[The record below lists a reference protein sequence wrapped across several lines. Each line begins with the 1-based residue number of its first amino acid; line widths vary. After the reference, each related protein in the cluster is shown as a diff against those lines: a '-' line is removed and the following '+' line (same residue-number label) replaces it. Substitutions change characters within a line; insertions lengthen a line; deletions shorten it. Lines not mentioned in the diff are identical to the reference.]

1 MRLEKLDMEG
11 LNDVYALDVIRKEFT
26 KAVSECWKEESPW
39 QRYQKKL
46 IQDLAVLDEEKEG
59 AIDLP
64 QYEKLSGEDNLYCIR
79 HPETKK
85 NVRVMYTIVEEGFVI
100 LLTAF
105 LEKNAGD
112 YQRAIRVAKARMKWL
127 ES

>member
-1 MRLEKLDMEG
+1 MQLEKLDIEG
-11 LNDVYALDVIRKEFT
+11 LNDIYALDVIRKEFE
-26 KAVSECWKEESPW
+26 KAVTEQWKENPPW

-46 IQDLAVLDEEKEG
+46 LQDLAVLDEEKEK
-59 AIDLP
+59 AIDFP
-64 QYEKLSGEDNLYCIR
+64 QYEKLSGEERFYSIR

-85 NVRVMYTIVEEGFVI
+85 NVRVIYMIAEGKVI

-112 YQRAIRVAKARMKWL
+112 YQKAINLAKNRMKWL
-127 ES
+127 RS

>member
-1 MRLEKLDMEG
+1 MQLEKLDMEG
-11 LNDVYALDVIRKEFT
+11 LNDIYALDVIRKEFE
-26 KAVSECWKEESPW
+26 KAVTERWKEEAPW

-46 IQDLAVLDEEKEG
+46 MQDLAVLDEEKEG
-59 AIDLP
+59 AIDFP
-64 QYEKLSGEDNLYCIR
+64 QYEKLLGEDNLYSIR

-85 NVRVMYTIVEEGFVI
+85 NVRVIYTIVEGEAVI

-112 YQRAIRVAKARMKWL
+112 YQKAIRVAKTRLKWL